1 MHPVD
6 AFSALGHF
14 SARTRELRQ
23 LGVEPRA
30 LAAAVHRGELQR
42 VRVGHF
48 ALPRSDPHTIA
59 ALRVGG
65 LAACISATRLHGL
78 WMPADAVPH
87 VWLRRNASRLRR
99 PPAQRGM
106 PTEEHDHVRHWSDL
120 HAAID
125 RPRGAVAL
133 LDALVQVVDCQ
144 PEHIAIAVLD
154 SALHTGQLSQVDLGT
169 IESWVARDR
178 RGILRHL
185 DHAAQSGTESIVRTV
200 LRRAGLEVRTQA
212 AFPGVGFV
220 DLLVGDRVVVEVDS
234 EQWHTKPE
242 HRRRDYARDLEL
254 TAQGAIVVRVSYL
267 QALYDHDGI
276 LRAVLAALATARGE
290 RSLF

>member
-1 MHPVD
+1 MRPVD

-14 SARTRELRQ
+14 SARTRQLCQ

-48 ALPRSDPHTIA
+48 ALPGSDPHTIA

-99 PPAQRGM
+99 PPVQRGM
-106 PTEEHDHVRHWSDL
+106 IAEEHDHVRHWSDL

-133 LDALVQVVDCQ
+133 LDALAQVIDCQ
-144 PEHIAIAVLD
+144 PVHIAIAVLD
-154 SALHTGQLSQVDLGT
+154 SALHAGQLSKVNLGK
-169 IESWVARDR
+169 IESWIARDR
-178 RGILRHL
+178 RSILQHL
-185 DHAAQSGTESIVRTV
+185 DPAAQSGTESIVRTV

-220 DLLVGDRVVVEVDS
+220 DLLVGGRVVVEVDS
-234 EQWHTKPE
+234 DQWHAKSE
-242 HRRRDYARDLEL
+242 QQRRDYTRDLEL
-254 TAQGAIVVRVSYL
+254 TARGAIVVRVSYL

-290 RSLF
+290 GALY